1 MASPVPDLSQ
11 YSSEYLA
18 ENNSQQLI
26 DVIIAFGIL
35 ETIFLIC
42 FIYARAISKTLNGAD
57 FWLIPAAY
65 LGCLSH
71 VITIARS
78 SMPN

>member
-1 MASPVPDLSQ
+1 ML
-11 YSSEYLA
+11 
-18 ENNSQQLI
+18 
-26 DVIIAFGIL
+26 
-35 ETIFLIC
+35 

-65 LGCLSH
+65 LGCFSH

-78 SMPN
+78 SIPN